1 MKNFFDYQ
9 LIERFGYAM
18 AVYIT
23 AKASTMQKSIDASNL
38 ERKATGR
45 RLLEN
50 VSIDEVISVMRRKG
64 RLPS

>member
-9 LIERFGYAM
+9 LIERFGYGM

-23 AKASTMQKSIDASNL
+23 AKASTMQRSIDASNI
-38 ERKATGR
+38 ERKAAGR

-50 VSIDEVISVMRRKG
+50 VSIDEVVSVLRRKG
-64 RLPS
+64 RLPV